1 MNATVG
7 GSDGLYAR
15 GLWATRDL
23 ARAPTRVGYV
33 GLFVRLMEACC
44 VNLDALEETMACKV
58 LWLRGFVGVSLGY
71 VSKDP
76 WEVQERVL
84 GVVQRASCRAAVV
97 ALLGEQGRFVGQLGV
112 VVEQACAWLN
122 AAEEDAD
129 GDGVADGLER
139 EGTTAGTVRRVLA
152 LASELLTRVVAV
164 DSSIDTLARMTQ
176 CMRVAENKKLVKSG
190 LLGLKLARCHE
201 HGRVMRRA
209 FEQSPVVAALFLQQ
223 YGATGGQ
230 QIGMMDVKKT
240 ATYLVHVSV
249 LVGAY
254 DSLAGWLGL
263 ELKRRAATTSE
274 AVPSLDVAS
283 LWRAVFP
290 TGGVSKVALSKG
302 LQHSQPLVAHAT
314 VVLLDAALGA
324 MERVVRLLG
333 EGCDDEKNELL
344 RSLIEHSKRALP
356 GVQLVIGYHA
366 KIGFDSLRAD
376 VPSHTLSGILRVLL
390 RWARLFPDAFVEENV
405 QMERMLLH
413 ERVLRLHPA
422 NRLEVVRVLTTL
434 NDNKHNDNHNDN
446 TSLASP
452 LSVAGL
458 DVVLKLAL
466 REPSAGSELYGAC
479 VRLAVGQLV
488 GTNLIPYSNLLL
500 DHDHVGTSTR
510 GGDTTASV
518 WITNVCKVGAASE
531 DAALTS
537 SDAVVDFF
545 VEALKAAMKRPMAY
559 VDVIERACS
568 VNDSVPSEYVGPLLV
583 CVVEKMCRILKSKA
597 KDERYKHDVV
607 SFVHGVVRDTIG
619 TSKVPWMYASL
630 IGHVVEVEFPA
641 AAVADGG
648 ADLGRTTTTAAKRS
662 REAPSLSTTKLRSV
676 LVEQSGVSHAS
687 IFDWLIQ
694 LHTEARRLSSATG
707 TGTGTGLLA
716 SSKKARDAF
725 GGDEDP
731 SIGLMDAE
739 ALMEG
744 LAQAKDAPSKYR
756 RRLQLAM
763 MAPSLEALLVGTH
776 FQRAEVDVEDAE
788 DDVVD
793 LAAANP
799 SGPATSAAPSLQ
811 AVREAFVAPVVQ
823 FFASKDTHVP
833 DTAVV
838 GDARHFARLC
848 GLSSDTVACVLGG
861 ATESAVLEL
870 AAPLLRLK
878 ENSKPSNPSKAGDR
892 CYCNASVADKLRVL
906 GAVVAWASQ
915 SATSPSSPG
924 QGLKRPSDAL
934 AAFACEAV
942 IVAISFMRTEGTSRE
957 QAMALIESA
966 GDVVSEF
973 GKSARGLEAF
983 GRMLTAWSN
992 SFVPGVMGRAG
1003 QRVETTRCLRRF
1015 SAALVPDAGVA
1026 FAAGALAGTVF
1037 DDVCSL
1043 FLELIT
1049 KDFVQQTLRSDD
1061 PLVTPPAYSA
1071 NRMPLESIVSCA
1083 NRGTMTRNTFT
1094 YGIESRPAA
1103 GMHKTEMCE
1112 LLETMLDIIGAL
1124 EQDLADETVARFA
1137 ASFDKAESALLKY
1150 LMATYGASLSR
1161 ADMATWS
1168 LVRVLN
1174 VRLWRRR
1181 RASGDMTDP
1190 ADLAD
1195 VERDSDEEMMMSIMH
1210 GPIAS
1215 DLRYVWGERVQG
1227 LDASNRPP
1235 DAVSVLGSV
1244 LPLRCAMTVVDFPE
1258 WRHLVASDRLP
1269 DSVEPEEAPP
1279 EHVMSY
1285 EAAGYDPAFFLP
1297 MCLSALSALSDTDT
1311 GATVPST
1318 ASQSVVSLVSDTAA
1332 LPLIIRC
1339 LGSADACMRAAAYE
1353 CLALIERHAPPLFR
1367 EGSRDVSRLR
1377 FLLDWVRQSTL
1388 APLHRFPSIHAVFA
1402 AEAAHVLFQP
1412 ASEAYPL
1419 ATKHMCKYAAMDLT
1433 RIISVGASKGK
1444 DPQQH
1449 QGWTRRLLVCGL
1461 RSSADVY
1468 LYTKAHVFEL
1478 SMALAASRQQPNRD
1492 LAVMLVHQAASI
1504 PKAAR
1509 VITESCGALG
1519 WLAQTILEQRQ
1530 RCDRGEDIGLLDL
1543 LERAWR
1549 NMSSWKGVIERGNG
1563 RMRAAAR
1570 HDLRLATRRL
1580 TG

>member
-1 MNATVG
+1 M
-7 GSDGLYAR
+7 
-15 GLWATRDL
+15 
-23 ARAPTRVGYV
+23 
-33 GLFVRLMEACC
+33 
-44 VNLDALEETMACKV
+44 
-58 LWLRGFVGVSLGY
+58 
-71 VSKDP
+71 
-76 WEVQERVL
+76 
-84 GVVQRASCRAAVV
+84 
-97 ALLGEQGRFVGQLGV
+97 
-112 VVEQACAWLN
+112 VVEQACAWLH
-122 AAEEDAD
+122 AAEGDAD
-129 GDGVADGLER
+129 GGGVADGLER

-164 DSSIDTLARMTQ
+164 DSSIDTLARMAQ
-176 CMRVAENKKLVKSG
+176 CMRVAANKKLVKSG

-230 QIGMMDVKKT
+230 QSGVMDVKKT

-263 ELKRRAATTSE
+263 ELERRAAATSE

-333 EGCDDEKNELL
+333 EGCDDEKNELP
-344 RSLIEHSKRALP
+344 RSLLEHSKRSLP

-390 RWARLFPDAFVEENV
+390 RWARLFPEAFVEENV

-413 ERVLRLHPA
+413 ERVLQLHPA

-434 NDNKHNDNHNDN
+434 NDNDNNHDHNHNHNYNDNQNN
-446 TSLASP
+446 YTSLASSS
-452 LSVAGL
+452 SVAGL

-488 GTNLIPYSNLLL
+488 GTNLLLL
-500 DHDHVGTSTR
+500 DHDDRVGTGTR

-518 WITNVCKVGAASE
+518 WITNVCKVGAASD
-531 DAALTS
+531 DAASTS

-545 VEALKAAMKRPMAY
+545 VEALKAAMKKPMAY

-619 TSKVPWMYASL
+619 MSTVPWMYALL

-648 ADLGRTTTTAAKRS
+648 ADRGRTTTTTTAAKRS
-662 REAPSLSTTKLRSV
+662 REAPSLSATKLRSV
-676 LVEQSGVSHAS
+676 LVETSGVSHAS

-694 LHTEARRLSSATG
+694 LHTEARRLSSETGTG

-731 SIGLMDAE
+731 SIRLMDAE
-739 ALMEG
+739 ALLEG
-744 LAQAKDAPSKYR
+744 LAQAKNAPSKYQ

-763 MAPSLEALLVGTH
+763 MAPSLEALFVGSR
-776 FQRAEVDVEDAE
+776 FQRAEVDVDDAE
-788 DDVVD
+788 DDAVDLAD
-793 LAAANP
+793 LAAATS
-799 SGPATSAAPSLQ
+799 SGPAAPSLQ

-833 DTAVV
+833 DTAGV
-838 GDARHFARLC
+838 GDATHFARLC

-878 ENSKPSNPSKAGDR
+878 ENPKPSIPSRAGDR

-915 SATSPSSPG
+915 PATSPASPG
-924 QGLKRPSDAL
+924 QGRERPSDAL

-942 IVAISFMRTEGTSRE
+942 IVAISFMRTEGPSRE

-992 SFVPGVMGRAG
+992 VFVPGVMGRAG

-1026 FAAGALAGTVF
+1026 FAAGTLAGPIF
-1037 DDVCSL
+1037 ADVCSL

-1061 PLVTPPAYSA
+1061 PPVAPPAYSA
-1071 NRMPLESIVSCA
+1071 NRMPRQSIVSCA

-1094 YGIESRPAA
+1094 YGVESRSAA

-1181 RASGDMTDP
+1181 RASGDMTDLADL

-1195 VERDSDEEMMMSIMH
+1195 VERDSDEEMLMSIMH

-1215 DLRYVWGERVQG
+1215 DLRYVWGERVRG
-1227 LDASNRPP
+1227 LDASKRPP

-1269 DSVEPEEAPP
+1269 DSVAPEEAPP

-1297 MCLSALSALSDTDT
+1297 MCLSALSALFALSDTDT
-1311 GATVPST
+1311 VATVPGP
-1318 ASQSVVSLVSDTAA
+1318 ASQSLVSLVTDTAA

-1388 APLHRFPSIHAVFA
+1388 APLHRFPSVHAVFA

-1509 VITESCGALG
+1509 VMTESCGALG

-1530 RCDRGEDIGLLDL
+1530 RCDRGEDIDLLDL

-1549 NMSSWKGVIERGNG
+1549 NMSSWRGVIERGNG

-1580 TG
+1580 IG